1 MYIAEDIL
9 DAREKR
15 VEKQK
20 RILEKY
26 LNTLIVVR
34 ANYPGVNKDNT
45 VTREIVDVI
54 KNELIKVF
62 NVESLCDCTNIKS
75 QEIEIIEKSSDNIL
89 FKQLEFTPEGP
100 IFFMVVNKNIVDVKK
115 LCITIEEKHP
125 LGRFVDID
133 VYNEKGQGISRREL
147 GLASRKCFICSEDAH
162 LCVRSRRHSQKEII
176 DFIEKSFGEYTKKHM
191 ENKHE

>member
-1 MYIAEDIL
+1 MYSAEDIL

-15 VEKQK
+15 VDRQKQ
-20 RILEKY
+20 ILDKY

-34 ANYPGVNKDNT
+34 ANYPGLNKDNT
-45 VTREIVDVI
+45 LTREIVNVL

-62 NVESLCDCTNIKS
+62 NVGSLYDCTNIKS
-75 QEIEIIEKSSDNIL
+75 QETAIIEKSSENIL

-147 GLASRKCFICSEDAH
+147 GLSSRKCFICNEDAH
-162 LCVRSRRHSQKEII
+162 LCVRSRRHSQKEIV
-176 DFIEKSFGEYTKKHM
+176 DFIEKSFEEYIKKHM
-191 ENKHE
+191 ENRHE